1 MRTRRLS
8 IFAAMGFLLV
18 ASCPALAQQQAAQ
31 QKSIEGAYRG
41 SIVCAHLPG
50 TIGILRGPL
59 DIIVSG
65 TTVVAARPIFNRDG
79 SRVVGSEIAT
89 GSVNAD
95 GTLHLSSSWAAGN
108 TSFKGTYSGTLNETG
123 GTLTGTEAWTSLP
136 DNGGNASRAC
146 YGAYV
151 RGPTPHARSGEP

>member
-1 MRTRRLS
+1 MRIRRPS
-8 IFAAMGFLLV
+8 NFAAIGLLLV
-18 ASCPALAQQQAAQ
+18 ASCPALAQQQPAQ
-31 QKSIEGAYRG
+31 QKSVEGAYRG
-41 SIVCAHLPG
+41 SIVCEHLPE
-50 TIGILRGPL
+50 TVGILRGPL

-65 TTVVAARPIFNRDG
+65 TTVLAARPIFNRDG

-89 GSVNAD
+89 GSVNSD

-108 TSFKGTYSGTLNETG
+108 TSFKGTYSGTLSATG
-123 GTLTGTEAWTSLP
+123 GTLTGTQAWTLLP

-151 RGPTPHARSGEP
+151 RSPPPRTRSGEP